1 MQALQKS
8 AALALRIEVRPF
20 VNLRMGTS
28 NISHKL
34 LRPSQFLESFPE
46 ILQWSTL
53 QKQIRPLPP
62 TQCCSILTE

>member
-1 MQALQKS
+1 MQVLQKS
-8 AALALRIEVRPF
+8 AALALRMVRPF
-20 VNLRMGTS
+20 VNLRIGTS

-53 QKQIRPLPP
+53 QKQIRPLP
-62 TQCCSILTE
+62 LLNVAAY